1 MEAEIQNVQPS
12 PRIGNNRRGPANNR
26 NVIRAPLSG
35 RVARPNTGIKTRE
48 IKNNHHIFREA
59 EWGEHAFI
67 IESGTVEII
76 KKTANGEKIIA
87 TIGKGEMFG
96 EMALIDDA
104 PRMASA
110 RAVGVVVVKVIPR
123 EFVDKKI
130 SSIDPFVRGLLRILS
145 DHVRTMATSDSG
157 KAS

>member
-1 MEAEIQNVQPS
+1 MEAKIQTLQSS
-12 PRIGNNRRGPANNR
+12 PRIGNNARGPASNQ
-26 NVIRAPLSG
+26 NVIRTPLQDQI
-35 RVARPNTGIKTRE
+35 ARPNAGIKTRE
-48 IKNNHHIFREA
+48 IKDKHHIFREE

-67 IESGTVEII
+67 IETGTVEIV
-76 KKTANGEKIIA
+76 KKTTYGEKIIA
-87 TIGKGEMFG
+87 TISKGEMFG

-110 RAVGVVVVKVIPR
+110 RAVGLVKVKVIPR

-130 SSIDPFVRGLLRILS
+130 DAIDPFVRGLLRILS
-145 DHVRTMATSDSG
+145 DHVRTMAVSDSG

>member
-1 MEAEIQNVQPS
+1 MEVKIQNVQSS
-12 PRIGNNRRGPANNR
+12 PRSGNGTCGLVNNR
-26 NVIRAPLSG
+26 NVIRTPQRG
-35 RVARPNTGIKTRE
+35 NVTRPSTGIKTRE
-48 IKNNHHIFREA
+48 IKNKHHIFREE

-67 IESGTVEII
+67 IESGTVEIV

-110 RAVGVVVVKVIPR
+110 RAVGVVVVKAIPR

-130 SSIDPFVRGLLRILS
+130 SAIDPFVRGLLRILS

>member
-1 MEAEIQNVQPS
+1 MEIV
-12 PRIGNNRRGPANNR
+12 
-26 NVIRAPLSG
+26 
-35 RVARPNTGIKTRE
+35 
-48 IKNNHHIFREA
+48 
-59 EWGEHAFI
+59 
-67 IESGTVEII
+67 

-110 RAVGVVVVKVIPR
+110 RAVGVVVVKAIPR

-130 SSIDPFVRGLLRILS
+130 SAIDPFVRGLLRILS